1 MTMLLCSPRSE
12 VTETQAI
19 AFPVLFEQ
27 QVLLTPDAIAIEFD
41 GNRWTYHE
49 LNQKANQLAK
59 FLLNRSMALEG
70 RVGICMDRSANA
82 IICML
87 GIMKSG
93 CAFVPLDPEF
103 PRDRLAYIVEDAS
116 IEFVL
121 CDKKYREL
129 FDLGSTTAPD
139 FQDPCDPQLW
149 VADGANLDVELSD
162 ISLAYVMY
170 TSGSTGKPKGVQIE
184 HGSLTTYCLADIEL
198 YRLTGSDRTL
208 QFSTLNFDIAIE
220 EIFPPLLVG
229 STVVVRPLE
238 RSGAS
243 NELSNL
249 VETYQITALHIATAY
264 WHEWV
269 DLLMASNAKVPT
281 CLRLLIATGEKV
293 SVEHFRRWKR
303 QCSHEVLWCNAYGPT
318 ETTVTCTCFIPDQDW
333 DEVQMPIGKPLL
345 GYSAHILN
353 DENQELGVGETGNL
367 FISGRALAR
376 GYLNRPELNHKAFIQ
391 VTLAGHPQP
400 TRLYRTG
407 DLARWLPS
415 GDIEFSGRIDHQMKI
430 GSYRIEPGEIEAV
443 LSQCDSVDESLVVC
457 FESAGQKY
465 LAAYVVLNNNK
476 VSAFTLAAFLRER
489 LPVYMIPSRY
499 VFIDAFPKTIN
510 GKIDRPALPP
520 PESGSV
526 AREGNYCESANQLE
540 RDLAAIWTNVLNIS
554 EISRHDDFFQL
565 GGSSLLVTR
574 AIAQITK
581 SLHLTIPVRDF
592 FANPTIASLGS
603 HLQSLSAPNTATYQR
618 NSIDVSCSIASESR
632 AKLPRIRPLS
642 IQSGAYSL
650 AAIQYPAQ
658 CESNAVRNHSVVI
671 CNAIGHEHTRS
682 FRNLQQLAVRLSQIG
697 FEVIRFDYAGTGN
710 SQGKPA
716 DMSLPQWQ
724 QDVSNVI
731 RYAKE
736 SRSAIDP
743 LSNPKVSVLGI
754 RLGGTFLAQSQLD
767 GIEHAILWDPVWDG
781 RVFLDQLRALHRYEL
796 RSLTRFLSLRQAHRE
811 QLMGYRYSIAMQ
823 NEIESVRI
831 PDSSTGRAQS
841 NWIITSKEQLLPL
854 SALQNLSHWNH
865 RECLDEIYWY
875 ESRYVQSAFS
885 SPNANQQIEAILTE
899 GANR

>member
-1 MTMLLCSPRSE
+1 MLLCSPQSE
-12 VTETQAI
+12 IAVTPTTV
-19 AFPVLFEQ
+19 FPFLFEQ
-27 QVLLTPDAIAIEFD
+27 QVLQSPDAIAIEFEGD
-41 GNRWTYHE
+41 RWTYRE
-49 LNQKANQLAK
+49 VNRRANQLAK
-59 FLLNRSMALEG
+59 FLLDRPMAIEG
-70 RVGICMDRSANA
+70 RIGICMDRSANA

-103 PRDRLAYIVEDAS
+103 PKDRLAYIVEDAS
-116 IEFVL
+116 IDLVL
-121 CDKKYREL
+121 CDKRYREL
-129 FDLGSTTAPD
+129 FDQCSTNSPD

-149 VADGANLDVELSD
+149 LSD
-162 ISLAYVMY
+162 GTNLGIEISDNSLAYVMY

-198 YRLTGSDRTL
+198 YRLTRSDRTL

-238 RSGAS
+238 RSGDS

-249 VETYQITALHIATAY
+249 VESYQITALHIATAY

-269 DLLMASNAKVPT
+269 DLMMASLANVPT

-303 QCSHEVLWCNAYGPT
+303 LCKHEVLWCNAYGPT
-318 ETTVTCTCFIPDQDW
+318 ETTVTCTCFIPDQNW
-333 DEVQMPIGKPLL
+333 DQAQMPIGKPLL

-376 GYLNRPELNHKAFIQ
+376 GYLNRPELNQKAFIQ
-391 VTLAGHPQP
+391 VNLAGRSEP

-415 GDIEFSGRIDHQMKI
+415 GDLEFSGRIDHQMKI

-443 LSQCDSVDESLVVC
+443 LSQCDSVDESLVAC
-457 FESAGQKY
+457 FEYAGHKY
-465 LAAYVVLNNNK
+465 LAAYVVLNNKN
-476 VSAFTLAAFLRER
+476 VSAFALATFLRER

-520 PESGSV
+520 PESGTV
-526 AREGNYCESANQLE
+526 ARDGKICESENQLE
-540 RDLAAIWTNVLNIS
+540 RDLTAIWSNVLNIS
-554 EISRHDDFFQL
+554 DVSRHDDFFQL
-565 GGSSLLVTR
+565 GGSSLLATR

-592 FANPTIASLGS
+592 FANPTIASLGC
-603 HLQSLSAPNTATYQR
+603 HLQSLTAPSTASDQNHTSQ
-618 NSIDVSCSIASESR
+618 VSCSIASESR
-632 AKLPRIRPLS
+632 VKLPRIRPLS
-642 IQSGAYSL
+642 IPSGACPL
-650 AAIQYPAQ
+650 AVIQYPAQ
-658 CESNAVRNHSVVI
+658 REASTARNHSLVI

-697 FEVIRFDYAGTGN
+697 FDVFRFDYAGTGN
-710 SQGKPA
+710 SQGKTA
-716 DMSLPQWQ
+716 DMSLQQWR
-724 QDVSNVI
+724 QDVYNVI
-731 RYAKE
+731 HHVKE
-736 SRSAIDP
+736 SQSAIDP
-743 LSNPKVSVLGI
+743 NTWIKVSVLGI
-754 RLGGTFLAQSQLD
+754 RLGATFLAQSPLD
-767 GIEHAILWDPVWDG
+767 GVEHAILWDPVADG
-781 RVFLDQLRALHRYEL
+781 DTYLKQMRSMHQYEL
-796 RSLTRFLSLRQAHRE
+796 RSLTRFLNRRKAHHE
-811 QLMGYRYSIAMQ
+811 QFMGYRYPNAMQ
-823 NEIESVRI
+823 NELESIRI
-831 PDSSTGRAQS
+831 SFSITGRAQR
-841 NWIITSKEQLLPL
+841 NWIITSKDQRLPF
-854 SALQNLSHWNH
+854 SALQNLSNWNL
-865 RECLDEIYWY
+865 RECPDEIYWY

-885 SPNANQQIEAILTE
+885 SPHANRQIEAILTE
-899 GANR
+899 GSNR